1 MMAQD
6 VVICEVL
13 CFMRNNVDKTP
24 PSQLQPVLVNFYKD
38 VELIAAKELLLKAVQ
53 RALHEDAGNSQEL
66 PRLPKR
72 QGENKGKQ
80 TADDFLKI
88 FAIIDERDLSDKIP
102 QYTAADL
109 TRIPNRPP

>member
-72 QGENKGKQ
+72 QGDSEIRKQ
-80 TADDFLKI
+80 
-88 FAIIDERDLSDKIP
+88 R
-102 QYTAADL
+102 
-109 TRIPNRPP
+109 